1 MFVGGLIR
9 IALYVYVY
17 ALHFLFPTALC
28 EALQLIYFRV
38 TKLLV
43 SSSTITDTRT
53 VYLDCGNGSDFCINA
68 HDVWY
73 VQG

>member
-9 IALYVYVY
+9 IALYVY